1 MQKGKL
7 GSVVAGILAI
17 FLVIICLFYLS
28 FTVVQNRYENKA
40 VEYAIAQ
47 SKDTTKSSQAY
58 NDAYKKYIDDIS
70 NKPVWL
76 GYTYKEVQK
85 LAIGLGLDL
94 KGGME
99 VTLQLSVPDIL
110 TSMAGDNATAPA

>member
-47 SKDTTKSSQAY
+47 SKDTTKSSKAY
-58 NDAYKKYIDDIS
+58 NEAYKSTSTTSQTSPYGLATLTKKFRS
-70 NKPVWL
+70 SPSVW
-76 GYTYKEVQK
+76 V
-85 LAIGLGLDL
+85 
-94 KGGME
+94 
-99 VTLQLSVPDIL
+99 L
-110 TSMAGDNATAPA
+110 TSRAVWK